1 VIIVLMGVSGSGKT
15 TVGKPLSEALGWEFL
30 DADDFHPP
38 ANKEKMAR
46 GIPLTD
52 ADRGPWLDALGEA
65 LRDRAGAGRD
75 VVLACSAL
83 KQAYRDRLS
92 AAPGVRF
99 VYLKGDTATLRQRL
113 ETRHGHFFRPELLES
128 QLEALEEPK
137 NALTIEISDDPG
149 SIVRRIEQEF
159 GLR

>member
-1 VIIVLMGVSGSGKT
+1 MGVSGSGKT
-15 TVGKPLSEALGWEFL
+15 TVGKLLSEALGWEFL

-52 ADRGPWLDALGEA
+52 EDRGPWLDAIVET

-75 VVLACSAL
+75 VLLACSAL

-99 VYLKGDTATLRQRL
+99 VYLKGDAATLQRRL
-113 ETRHGHFFRPELLES
+113 ETRHGHFFRPELLAS

-137 NALTIEISDDPG
+137 NALSIDISDDPG
-149 SIVRRIEQEF
+149 SLVRRIEQEF